1 MPFHLTSST
10 GSWLRSTLAGLRIVN
25 HPRKQAEAMLRAAL
39 VSAIAQTITLANTYG
54 TTFSSGALS
63 YGGGDGA
70 QELYEQ
76 LKQKGTPL

>member
-1 MPFHLTSST
+1 
-10 GSWLRSTLAGLRIVN
+10 
-25 HPRKQAEAMLRAAL
+25 MLRAAL